1 MTDSKP
7 FTNFEESVLKTYG
20 KSFNELMQGNLGVNK
35 KIQIVEHIFAN
46 NLEKNYA
53 FVCFI

>member
-1 MTDSKP
+1 
-7 FTNFEESVLKTYG
+7 
-20 KSFNELMQGNLGVNK
+20 MQGNLGVNK

-46 NLEKNYA
+46 NLENNYA

>member
-1 MTDSKP
+1 
-7 FTNFEESVLKTYG
+7 
-20 KSFNELMQGNLGVNK
+20 MQGNLGVNK